1 MTGPLPDV
9 APRAASGTTAVT
21 EPARAPKPLVHSAH
35 QPAHQPVV
43 QSVVQPIAPARTP
56 LAAPAFPALLQANAV
71 QFGPGERFGFPR
83 VESRMVTWCRA
94 GRGEARI
101 NGVRFALVPGVLLV
115 LPWGHRIHYT
125 AAEVDPFLLV
135 GVHLVPRHDEG
146 FPVEPTV
153 AHDPNHRH
161 AGCRWRRD
169 GEPDLGTQVVATTAD
184 AAPGLAQLSAYA
196 VEVWRRGRP
205 TEASVRAL
213 GTMMIDELTGLS
225 YQLAERTGDLRGYAG
240 PAGFGG
246 GCRSDT
252 CVVPDEL
259 RRVLTYVEHHLADRL
274 TVAGLAEVAGC
285 SGATLSR
292 RFDTH
297 LRRSPMG
304 WVLDQ
309 RIERARGLLRT
320 TPLTVAQ
327 VARRCG
333 FADANYFSRIF
344 RDRTGRPPTA
354 WRRRERL
361 L

>member
-21 EPARAPKPLVHSAH
+21 EPARAPKPLGGPLG
-35 QPAHQPVV
+35 QPLGQAL
-43 QSVVQPIAPARTP
+43 VQPLVPVRTP
-56 LAAPAFPALLQANAV
+56 PAPPAFPALLQANAV

-94 GRGEARI
+94 GRGEARV
-101 NGVRFALVPGVLLV
+101 NGVRWSLVPGVLLV

-146 FPVEPTV
+146 FPLEPTV
-153 AHDPNHRH
+153 PHDPNHRY

-196 VEVWRRGRP
+196 VEVWRRGTP
-205 TEASVRAL
+205 SEASIRAL
-213 GTMMIDELTGLS
+213 GTMMVDELTGLA
-225 YQLAERTGDLRGYAG
+225 YQLAARTGDQAGYAG

-246 GCRSDT
+246 GVDGGSSDT

-259 RRVLTYVEHHLADRL
+259 RRVLAYVEHHLADRL

-292 RFDTH
+292 RFDTYLH
-297 LRRSPMG
+297 RSPMG

>member
-9 APRAASGTTAVT
+9 APRAASGTTAAT
-21 EPARAPKPLVHSAH
+21 EPARAPKPLV
-35 QPAHQPVV
+35 QPFVPAPLT
-43 QSVVQPIAPARTP
+43 SVAPAP
-56 LAAPAFPALLQANAV
+56 FPALLQANAV

-94 GRGEARI
+94 GRGEARV
-101 NGVRFALVPGVLLV
+101 NGVRCSLEPGVLLV

-135 GVHLVPRHDEG
+135 GVHLVPRHEEG
-146 FPVEPTV
+146 FPLEPTV
-153 AHDPNHRH
+153 PHDANHRY

-196 VEVWRRGRP
+196 VEVWRRGTP
-205 TEASVRAL
+205 SEASIRAL
-213 GTMMIDELTGLS
+213 GTMMVDELTGLAC
-225 YQLAERTGDLRGYAG
+225 QLAARTGDQAGYAG

-246 GCRSDT
+246 RPAT
-252 CVVPDEL
+252 CVVPDEV
-259 RRVLTYVEHHLADRL
+259 RRVLAYVEHHLADRL

-292 RFDTH
+292 RFDTYLH
-297 LRRSPMG
+297 RSPMG

-344 RDRTGRPPTA
+344 RDRTGRPPTS